1 MAWGIVLAAG
11 AFDVF
16 PKPTSRHVEDSM
28 NYMAFDS
35 TQDGHGGRGEE
46 HRAEMEQVAL
56 TVYAR
61 ERAKDME
68 QIERMV

>member
-1 MAWGIVLAAG
+1 MGTRIWNCPLVHL
-11 AFDVF
+11 
-16 PKPTSRHVEDSM
+16 PKTHPRHVEDSM

-35 TQDGHGGRGEE
+35 TQDGHGGRAEQ
-46 HRAEMEQVAL
+46 HREEMEQIAL
-56 TVYAR
+56 AVYAR